1 MVHFYDSIPESLQKW
16 ALEQPLFFTATAP
29 LHGRHINL
37 SPKGLTSATFHIFD
51 GNHVAYIDTAGS
63 GVETISHIYENGRV
77 TIMFCS
83 IDSKPRIMRLFC
95 TGTVVERNDFRFAKL
110 LDDMGKTPV
119 AGTRAVILL
128 QVRKAQTSCGYGVPV
143 VENRDAH
150 AKHLETSPAGACSC
164 FSDRPTLEK
173 ALKQME
179 KKNSL
184 DDYIL
189 KMNTRSLDG
198 LLGLR
203 EARQMN
209 GEFLPLGDAMAVVDR
224 RLNHP
229 GALLA
234 GILLGVI
241 LTILVGRLETALDIL
256 PRKAYMV
263 S

>member
-1 MVHFYDSIPESLQKW
+1 MD
-16 ALEQPLFFTATAP
+16 A
-29 LHGRHINL
+29 
-37 SPKGLTSATFHIFD
+37 
-51 GNHVAYIDTAGS
+51 HV
-63 GVETISHIYENGRV
+63 EH
-77 TIMFCS
+77 
-83 IDSKPRIMRLFC
+83 L
-95 TGTVVERNDFRFAKL
+95 
-110 LDDMGKTPV
+110 
-119 AGTRAVILL
+119 
-128 QVRKAQTSCGYGVPV
+128 QTSPG
-143 VENRDAH
+143 
-150 AKHLETSPAGACSC
+150 GACSC

-224 RLNHP
+224 CLNHP

-241 LTILVGRLETALDIL
+241 LTILVGRVETALDLL
-256 PRKAYMV
+256 PRKAYML